1 MRIKLKWVTLLS
13 IMVMATMTGQVASA
27 QSQSRQLHDH
37 SQGANK
43 RQEQVNERG
52 DHTMGF
58 SHAKTVHHFRLKD
71 DGGAIE
77 VTAISSDDAAS
88 RDQIRR
94 HLKHIAEMF
103 SEGDFSAPMFIHGQT
118 PPGVETMK
126 RSKADIKYQYEESD
140 RGAKVLITTANAE
153 AVKAVHEFLRFQIQD
168 HQTGDSTEIEK
179 GQF

>member
-1 MRIKLKWVTLLS
+1 MRITFKWGTFLS
-13 IMVMATMTGQVASA
+13 ITILMTQVAIA

-37 SQGANK
+37 SQNDK
-43 RQEQVNERG
+43 TRHEQVTERG

-58 SHAKTVHHFRLKD
+58 SHDKTAHHFRLKD

-88 RDQIRR
+88 RDQIRQ
-94 HLKHIAEMF
+94 HLKHIANMF

-126 RSKADIKYQYEESD
+126 RSKTEIKYQYEEID
-140 RGAKVLITTANAE
+140 RGAKVRITTANVE
-153 AVKAVHEFLRFQIQD
+153 AVKAIHEFLRFQIQD
-168 HQTGDSTEIEK
+168 HRTGDPIEVVK